1 MKNAT
6 EIFERYQAVSPR
18 LPSAPRQT
26 EGQAGSQYIDNL
38 SVIAE
43 QAEAF
48 VFDAFGVLNVGETL
62 IPGADHRIAQLR
74 EIGCQ
79 IRILTNAAS
88 YDRRGAIAKFKSL
101 GIALEDDEII
111 TSRDA
116 TLQAITDNSL
126 SNIEW
131 GVVATDADELL
142 DIPSDAIRLGNKA
155 EDYDKVQGFLFLSS
169 QAWSA
174 EQQDLLIA
182 SLQRNDRPTLIAN
195 ADLVAPRDDGF
206 SLEPGFYGHQ
216 LVDAGATHVQFFGKP
231 FPEVFALAEQSLPDI
246 ARNKLV
252 MCGDTL
258 HTDILGAAARGWS
271 TAFITRDGLFAG
283 HDTQHFCR
291 ESGIHATWTMPRI

>member
-6 EIFERYQAVSPR
+6 EIFERYQSVSPR
-18 LPSAPRQT
+18 LPGAPRQT
-26 EGQAGSQYIDNL
+26 KGQRGSQHIDNL

-43 QAEAF
+43 QVEAF

-74 EIGCQ
+74 EMGCQ

-88 YDRRGAIAKFKSL
+88 YERRGAIAKFGSL

-116 TLQAITDNSL
+116 TLQALTD
-126 SNIEW
+126 IVW
-131 GVVATDADELL
+131 GVIATDADELL

-169 QAWSA
+169 QAWSS

-182 SLQRNDRPTLIAN
+182 SLQRDDRPTLIAN

-206 SLEPGFYGHQ
+206 SLEPGFHGHQ
-216 LVDAGATHVQFFGKP
+216 LVDAGAKQVQFFGKP
-231 FPEVFALAEQSLPDI
+231 FPEVFALAEQSLPGI
-246 ARNKLV
+246 ACNKIV

-258 HTDILGAAARGWS
+258 HTDILGAAARGWN

-283 HDTQHFCR
+283 HDTEHFCQ